1 MSNTIPKQQKYYSE
15 VYLDAI
21 KTLKSFYNHELKENH
36 TDAAQAAME
45 LSVMATKL
53 KVMAMEKVKA

>member
-1 MSNTIPKQQKYYSE
+1 MNDYSE

-21 KTLKSFYNHELKENH
+21 KTLKSFYNYELKNNH
-36 TDAAQAAME
+36 ADAAQAAME